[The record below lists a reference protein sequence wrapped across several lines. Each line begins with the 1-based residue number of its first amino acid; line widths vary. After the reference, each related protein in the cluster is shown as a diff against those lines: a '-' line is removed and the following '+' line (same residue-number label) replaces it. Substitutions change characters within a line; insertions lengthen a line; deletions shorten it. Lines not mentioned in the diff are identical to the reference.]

1 MQNAKMLS
9 QKDIKEILA
18 KHFNVP
24 ISNITTT
31 KYSFIILENN
41 ELEEV
46 NKQDVHD

>member
-9 QKDIKEILA
+9 QKDVKEILA

-31 KYSFIILENN
+31 KYSFIVVEKD
-41 ELEEV
+41 ELKEERP
-46 NKQDVHD
+46 DVHD